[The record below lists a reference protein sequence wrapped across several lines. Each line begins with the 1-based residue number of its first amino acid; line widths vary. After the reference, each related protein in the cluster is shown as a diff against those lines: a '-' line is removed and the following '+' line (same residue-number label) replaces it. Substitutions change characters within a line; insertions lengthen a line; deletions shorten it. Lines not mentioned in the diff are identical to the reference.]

1 MEKHEF
7 HNRIR
12 SLFNINGNLLPEL
25 TAEQQREFV
34 ADPVRYFISTD
45 REQSDAIWR
54 EVEKRQRPLQRK
66 E

>member
-7 HNRIR
+7 RNRLR
-12 SLFNINGNLLPEL
+12 SLFNIDGPLLPEL
-25 TAEQQREFV
+25 TTQQQRQFED
-34 ADPVRYFISTD
+34 DPVRYFMRAD